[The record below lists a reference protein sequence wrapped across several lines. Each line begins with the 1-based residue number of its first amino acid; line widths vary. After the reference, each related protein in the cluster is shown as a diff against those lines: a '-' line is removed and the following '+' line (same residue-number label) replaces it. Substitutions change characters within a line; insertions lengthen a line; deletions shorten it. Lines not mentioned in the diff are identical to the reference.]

1 MSKSRILL
9 ACVLGLLVVSADSE
23 AQFNKWKKK
32 ATDSLTKEADK
43 KVDQAIDEVV
53 KCVVGDDQCVEEAEA
68 KGQEVVLTDAD
79 GNPVPDEPQQAQEPT
94 EPAASAEGEPAGMPG
109 EGVWRNY
116 DFVPGRDVWF
126 ATDFSD
132 ERIGRFPASQLE
144 FVKGNAQIV
153 ERDGDTLL
161 EVSSATTFRINLP
174 SPLADNFT
182 VEFDILIP
190 TANMTTSLFFSP
202 PEGSLSQNPNHYV
215 SIYSSPGVYLGGNA
229 VSTISARELVGNMTP
244 VKFQADGSYAILY
257 VGEKR
262 AANLPNVKIEPS
274 DILEF
279 TVRANDKFRTYINN
293 IVVAV
298 GLDPLYDTLME
309 TGEFVTRG
317 ILFDLNSDRIRPE
330 STPVLAE
337 LLRVLGKHPEL
348 TITIEGHTDNSG
360 EDAYN
365 LELSERRAVATV
377 AYLTSKGIDPS
388 RLASEGKGETEPAA
402 SNDTPQGQ
410 AQNRRV
416 VIKRTS

>member
-1 MSKSRILL
+1 MTRPKAVKPPTQTQAEKDAIL
-9 ACVLGLLVVSADSE
+9 ARAE
-23 AQFNKWKKK
+23 P
-32 ATDSLTKEADK
+32 
-43 KVDQAIDEVV
+43 
-53 KCVVGDDQCVEEAEA
+53 EA
-68 KGQEVVLTDAD
+68 KRFGVTMKNGRLKWRKRDDILESDYLRSDED
-79 GNPVPDEPQQAQEPT
+79 GNPAADEPQQKQ
-94 EPAASAEGEPAGMPG
+94 EPAANADSTPAGAPG

-144 FVKGNAQIV
+144 FVKGNAQVV
-153 ERDGDTLL
+153 EKDGQTVL
-161 EVSSATTFRINLP
+161 EFSSATTFRINLP
-174 SPLADNFT
+174 AQLADNFT

-190 TANMTTSLFFSP
+190 ASNMMTNVYFSP
-202 PEGSLSQNPNHYV
+202 PEGPVSKNPNHYV
-215 SIYSSPGVYLGGNA
+215 SIYHSPGVYLHGNA
-229 VSTISARELVGNMTP
+229 VSTINARELVGKMTP
-244 VKFQADGSYAILY
+244 IKFQADGSYAILY

-262 AANLPNVKIEPS
+262 AANLPNVTIEPS
-274 DILEF
+274 NVLEISV
-279 TVRANDKFRTYINN
+279 TANDRFRAYINN

-317 ILFDLNSDRIRPE
+317 ILFGLDSDQIRPE

-337 LLRVLGKHPEL
+337 LLRVLGKHSDL
-348 TITIEGHTDNSG
+348 TIAIEGHTDNSG
-360 EDAYN
+360 DEAYN
-365 LELSERRAVATV
+365 LELSERRAAAVV
-377 AYLTSKGIDPS
+377 AYLTANGIDAG
-388 RLASEGKGETEPAA
+388 RLASDGKGEAEPVV